1 MIDPGVADD
10 DGAIPIWPAFGDL
23 MACVFGLFVLFF
35 VWSVAFQAD
44 LSEELAE
51 VREAQVE
58 DSERLVELEEVLATQ
73 LAEGSVTI
81 TDGKIGIVGAVL
93 FELNSADLRPEGE
106 ALVASLAGPLRAFA
120 EARDVSIMIAGFT
133 DTSPVIA
140 VPHGVRDNWELSSQR
155 ALTVV
160 RALEKAGLPEERL
173 FAAGFGDSHP
183 VAPNDTPENRAKNR
197 RVEIAPLPKGPLGP
211 VAVSGATGTP

>member
-1 MIDPGVADD
+1 MIDPVVEDE
-10 DGAIPIWPAFGDL
+10 DGAVPIWPAFGDL

-44 LSEELAE
+44 LSEELEE

-58 DSERLVELEEVLATQ
+58 EAERLVELEEVLAAQ
-73 LAEGSVTI
+73 VAEGSVTI
-81 TDGKIGIVGAVL
+81 VDGKVGIVGSVL
-93 FELNSADLRPEGE
+93 FELNSANLRPEGE
-106 ALVASLAGPLRAFA
+106 ALVASLAAPLRAYS

-133 DTSPVIA
+133 DSSPVIA
-140 VPHGVRDNWELSSQR
+140 VPNGIRDNWELSSQR

-160 RALEKAGLPEERL
+160 RALARAGLPPSRI

-197 RVEIAPLPKGPLGP
+197 RVEVAPVPK
-211 VAVSGATGTP
+211 SATPEPP